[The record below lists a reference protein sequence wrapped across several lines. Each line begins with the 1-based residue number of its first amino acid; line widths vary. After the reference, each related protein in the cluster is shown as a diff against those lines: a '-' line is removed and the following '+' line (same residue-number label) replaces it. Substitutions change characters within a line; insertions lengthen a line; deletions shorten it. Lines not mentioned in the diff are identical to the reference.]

1 MKNKY
6 RLLGIYLP
14 IYAVVLLSS
23 VIMRI
28 IATLIH
34 FDYRTGYFTNHSLIS
49 VSNAIVVAGIIL
61 LFSYAV
67 TARKDLKLIPNFTS
81 PMTYIP
87 TGIVGV
93 ALIFVAV
100 LMLILARDAFEF
112 TRITGSF
119 SSYGFKAL
127 LYLACAVFAVCSA
140 VHFSLTATIENRT
153 NASRAAFGLCT
164 VIFLA
169 LYAAYIYF
177 DTNLPINAP
186 SKIIDEMA
194 YLFAAVFFL
203 YETRLSLGRE
213 KWRAYIAFGFVA
225 SLLTAY
231 SAIPSLVVYFAKD
244 SFLSLSIY
252 ESLLTLALFLFITAR
267 IVITGDL
274 VEDKPSETVATI
286 IDAAN
291 ERVKEISHEKED
303 ESTYSSDF
311 NENQLTIEDLEK
323 AEAEESAGI
332 EDAAKEDG
340 EPRKSQPHQ
349 KNEPSDD
356 SDNEVLEYQETFD
369 LETDAHDTESSAS
382 NDVKNAEQIQ
392 NT

>member
-119 SSYGFKAL
+119 ASYGFKAL